1 MNYSRRLTV
10 AVWST
15 DTESI
20 MTDIELAVAELLYE
34 KNLSILNHVWIVN
47 KSEHLVRVR
56 VSRIFQ
62 VLNRTLAGLPNHL
75 VGQL

>member
-20 MTDIELAVAELLYE
+20 MTDIELAVAELLDE

-62 VLNRTLAGLPNHL
+62 VLNHTLAGLPNHL

>member
-62 VLNRTLAGLPNHL
+62 VLNLTLAGLPNHL